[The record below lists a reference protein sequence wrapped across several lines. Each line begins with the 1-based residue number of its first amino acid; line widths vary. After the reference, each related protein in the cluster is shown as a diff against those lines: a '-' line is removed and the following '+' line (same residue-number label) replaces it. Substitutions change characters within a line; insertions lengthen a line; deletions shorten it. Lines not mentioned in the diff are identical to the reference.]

1 MVKDKKLTI
10 YSKEGLNNHIQSKL
24 ANIDVDLG
32 QITLKP
38 TFRGRETTFSALGMP
53 ISSNSF
59 ELVGPPAS
67 IAYLDHN
74 KATWL
79 GPLALL
85 DTTSGATVTM
95 GVPATEVINVVPN
108 TPIHEAPNPNNCND
122 LVEVL
127 FYGDV
132 NEGLTA
138 LRGPGQA
145 IDAFKKAMSHHLMS
159 DLRPDL
165 PNDTIVGDLDRKLC
179 EPISI
184 VLGGKVQTK
193 ELTEDQRNYANS
205 HGASNHKNIISVAY
219 ETTAQR
225 DYVREGGMWLFEIPT
240 QRSSFCIVF
249 MPLATKWAPG
259 VLEQLSTTVFYRT
272 VRQNGSLPRV
282 TQDEIIHIG
291 KQLLQR
297 YTTIDSKMLEMAE
310 EYANTNGQPFDEAT
324 ANRAC
329 LADIMGNTSP
339 FNAIP
344 DNELQYYTFVMT
356 NGAWQPLALL
366 QSETER
372 YYVVEALTV
381 APANNMSHL
390 THLGAARPHRWLSR
404 FRDFADPANHHLKFA
419 RALALPADKWELDAI
434 LPARSGLCREDKWLS
449 GRYPNMDGPNY
460 EHPEAHTY
468 LMAAVASSTRPPERL
483 LQVAEFCLTGNQLP
497 TVAGNNT
504 RERNAVKP
512 NLLVA
517 GYRMATMPQMALT
530 QPAAAPANIIDE
542 DEEGSD

>member
-1 MVKDKKLTI
+1 MRAQRRLPIPLPPPEVCRLPLAA
-10 YSKEGLNNHIQSKL
+10 SVLELGLHGVWDYGLI
-24 ANIDVDLG
+24 AA
-32 QITLKP
+32 
-38 TFRGRETTFSALGMP
+38 R
-53 ISSNSF
+53 SSGSRQPSS
-59 ELVGPPAS
+59 PPA
-67 IAYLDHN
+67 A
-74 KATWL
+74 AQ
-79 GPLALL
+79 P
-85 DTTSGATVTM
+85 
-95 GVPATEVINVVPN
+95 
-108 TPIHEAPNPNNCND
+108 
-122 LVEVL
+122 
-127 FYGDV
+127 
-132 NEGLTA
+132 
-138 LRGPGQA
+138 
-145 IDAFKKAMSHHLMS
+145 
-159 DLRPDL
+159 
-165 PNDTIVGDLDRKLC
+165 
-179 EPISI
+179 
-184 VLGGKVQTK
+184 TK
-193 ELTEDQRNYANS
+193 ELTEDQRNYANL
-205 HGASNHKNIISVAY
+205 HGASNHKDIISVAY

-530 QPAAAPANIIDE
+530 KPAAAPANIIDE
-542 DEEGSD
+542 DEEGSADSPPQQPTHTTKQPSATPPLDLPMRARLWDKTGGHGGLYQ